1 MRAKVV
7 HEEIKH
13 DETQFCAVRLETK
26 NASLILLSE
35 GEDQLG
41 TLAVAMPPS
50 EKMIGPPVS
59 SVLLGDRNVVVARLI
74 AERLAHKTGKIGLAS
89 VFTKKLNDI
98 DAGAAFLKLFDKTFA
113 NEREEAEK

>member
-26 NASLILLSE
+26 NASLLLLSE

-41 TLAVAMPPS
+41 TLAVAMPQS

-59 SVLLGDRNVVVARLI
+59 SVLLGDRNVVIARLI

-89 VFTKKLNDI
+89 VFTKKLNDM
-98 DAGAAFLKLFDKTFA
+98 DTSTTFLKLFDKTFA
-113 NEREEAEK
+113 EETEEAEK